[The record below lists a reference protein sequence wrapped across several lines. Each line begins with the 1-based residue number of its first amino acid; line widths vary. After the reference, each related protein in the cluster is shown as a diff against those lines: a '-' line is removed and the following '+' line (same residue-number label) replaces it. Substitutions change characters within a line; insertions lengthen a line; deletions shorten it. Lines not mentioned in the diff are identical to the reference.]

1 MEWSNQDNNVIWA
14 ITMELDSGAIKIVN
28 KMPDITVAI
37 NLITIR

>member
-1 MEWSNQDNNVIWA
+1 
-14 ITMELDSGAIKIVN
+14 MELDSGAIKIVN